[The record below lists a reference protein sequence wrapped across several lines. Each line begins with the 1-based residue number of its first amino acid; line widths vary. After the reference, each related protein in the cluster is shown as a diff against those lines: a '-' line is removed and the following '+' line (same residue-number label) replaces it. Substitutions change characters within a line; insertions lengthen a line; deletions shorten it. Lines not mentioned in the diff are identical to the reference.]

1 MTEKFRY
8 TNDVTIKFSVFTT
21 NNKIVDRVVE
31 KLVKLLN
38 KNDIGADVQITR
50 TFESYPS
57 RNINSDITEDTTDW
71 GDYY

>member
-50 TFESYPS
+50 TFESYPI
-57 RNINSDITEDTTDW
+57 REDNTDISED
-71 GDYY
+71 